1 VEIVRYSR
9 EPSCSFEEHNLP
21 DATFIMIQL
30 TREAIDYHGLTEAVR
45 DPHHG
50 AVVLFLGTV
59 RDMTGEDRT
68 LRLEY
73 EAYEPMAAKKLQE
86 ILAQVQQQWPGAK
99 VAIVHRLG
107 VLEVGEVSVAVAV
120 STPHRAE
127 AFAACRYVM
136 EAIKA
141 DVPIWK
147 KDIGPEGKEQW
158 VHPDVKTDSSATTT
172 GSIQ

>member
-1 VEIVRYSR
+1 
-9 EPSCSFEEHNLP
+9 
-21 DATFIMIQL
+21 MILL
-30 TREAIDYHGLTEAVR
+30 TREAIDYSGLTEAVR

-59 RDMTGEDRT
+59 RDLTGDDRT

-127 AFAACRYVM
+127 AFAACRYVI

-158 VHPDVKTDSSATTT
+158 VHPTEETCKPATSA
-172 GSIQ
+172 GS

>member
-1 VEIVRYSR
+1 
-9 EPSCSFEEHNLP
+9 
-21 DATFIMIQL
+21 MILL
-30 TREAIDYHGLTEAVR
+30 TREAIDYSSITKAVC

-59 RDMTGEDRT
+59 RDLTGEERT

-73 EAYEPMAAKKLQE
+73 EAYELMAKKKLEE
-86 ILAQVQQQWPGAK
+86 IMAQVQQQWPGAK
-99 VAIVHRLG
+99 LAIVHRLG
-107 VLEVGEVSVAVAV
+107 VLDIGEVSVAVAV

-127 AFAACRYVM
+127 AFAACRYVI

-141 DVPIWK
+141 EVPIWK

-158 VHPDVKTDSSATTT
+158 LHPAERARNPTT
-172 GSIQ
+172 SPL